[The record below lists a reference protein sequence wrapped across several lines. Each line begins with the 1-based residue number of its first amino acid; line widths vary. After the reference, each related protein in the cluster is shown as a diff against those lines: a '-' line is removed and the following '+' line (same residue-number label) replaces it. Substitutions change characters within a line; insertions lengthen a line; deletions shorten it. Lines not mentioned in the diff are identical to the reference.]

1 MNAEALHAE
10 GTALLSQ
17 QDRDGAIP
25 KYEAALALDP
35 LHLPSL
41 VDLGVAKYWQRDYA
55 RAIEL
60 FTAALTQRPNDRA
73 IAINLAHA
81 LADDMRHVAAER
93 LWRALIA
100 DDPSLAHAHYQLG
113 SALMW
118 QMRHREAREAFRHAI
133 DLSQGPVRRKMWRA
147 YLNAF
152 LYDDAVH
159 PQEIRSRNAEFVAE
173 LPKPETPVVFAN
185 SRDPGRKLRIGYSS
199 ADFRAHSAARSF
211 RGLFEFRD
219 RANFEIHV
227 YSEAAAEDGVTR
239 EFRAL
244 ADGWRST
251 VGLDGAQAAAMIRA
265 DGIDVLVTMAQH
277 FDDNRLDIPV
287 MRAAPV
293 QINAFDV
300 ATSGSD
306 VFDAFLAEPTMA
318 AARGDAFTER
328 VMRSR
333 RVYVHAP
340 LEAAPPVA
348 VPPSAAGAAI
358 AFGSANNPIKISGRA
373 IMLWSRVLAAVP
385 GSTLRLKF
393 YSAYREEATRLGLL
407 NRFAAHGIGPDR
419 IVFELGGVETDGH
432 LRFYERV
439 DVALDA
445 TPFTGS
451 TTTFEALWMGVPV
464 VTPPGRTIL
473 SRWTAGMLTRVGR
486 ADLIATSD
494 EHFVK
499 LAAEQAAKAKHQD
512 RAALREAVRASAL
525 CDPRKQA
532 RDFERIYRALWRRY
546 CAKAGA

>member
-1 MNAEALHAE
+1 MTADELHAQ
-10 GTALLSQ
+10 GAALLAKL
-17 QDRDGAIP
+17 DRDGAIV

-35 LHLPSL
+35 AHLPSL
-41 VDLGVAKYWQRDYA
+41 VDLGVAKYWKREFS

-60 FTAALTQRPNDRA
+60 FTAALKQRPTDRA

-81 LADDMRHVAAER
+81 FAEDMRPIAAER

-100 DDPSLAHAHYQLG
+100 DDPGLAHAYYQLG

-118 QMRHREAREAFRHAI
+118 QMRHREAREAFRRAI
-133 DLSQGPVRRKMWRA
+133 DLSPGPVRRQMWRA

-173 LPKPETPVVFAN
+173 LPKPATPVVFAN
-185 SRDPGRKLRIGYSS
+185 PPDPDRKLRIGYSS
-199 ADFRAHSAARSF
+199 ADIRAHSAARSF

-219 RANFEIHV
+219 RAKFEIHV
-227 YSEAAAEDGVTR
+227 YSEGTAEDDVTR
-239 EFRAL
+239 EFRAM

-251 VGLDGAQAAAMIRA
+251 VDLDGAQAAEMIRA
-265 DGIDVLVTMAQH
+265 DRIDVLVTMAQR
-277 FDDNRLDIPV
+277 FDNNRLDIPV

-300 ATSGSD
+300 ATSGAD
-306 VFDAFLAEPTMA
+306 VFDAFMAEPTMA

-328 VMRSR
+328 VVRSR
-333 RVYVHAP
+333 HVYVHPP
-340 LEAAPPVA
+340 LDAAPPVA
-348 VPPSAAGAAI
+348 IPPSASGTAPV
-358 AFGSANNPIKISGRA
+358 FGSANNPVKISGRA
-373 IMLWSRVLAAVP
+373 IALWSRALHAVP

-393 YSAYREEATRLGLL
+393 HNAYNEEAMRQGAL
-407 NRFAAHGIGPDR
+407 NRFAAHGIGAAR
-419 IVFELGGVETDGH
+419 IVFELGGMETGGH
-432 LRFYERV
+432 LRFYDRV

-464 VTPPGRTIL
+464 VTPPGRTVL

-494 EHFVK
+494 DHFVA

-512 RAALREAVRASAL
+512 RAALREAVRGSAL
-525 CDPRKQA
+525 CDLRAQA
-532 RDFERIYRALWRRY
+532 RDFERVYRALWRRY
-546 CAKAGA
+546 CAKVRG

>member
-1 MNAEALHAE
+1 MNADTLHAE
-10 GTALLSQ
+10 GTALLAKL
-17 QDRDGAIP
+17 DRDGAIV

-35 LHLPSL
+35 SHLPSL
-41 VDLGVAKYWQRDYA
+41 VDLGVAKFWKRDFA
-55 RAIEL
+55 RAIDL
-60 FTAALTQRPNDRA
+60 FTAALKQRPADRA

-81 LADDMRHVAAER
+81 FADDMRHVAAER

-100 DDPSLAHAHYQLG
+100 DDPNLAHAHYQLG

-118 QMRHREAREAFRHAI
+118 QMRHREAREAFRRAI
-133 DLSQGPVRRKMWRA
+133 DLSQGPVRRQMWRA

-173 LPKPETPVVFAN
+173 LPKPEGPVVFAN
-185 SRDPGRKLRIGYSS
+185 RPDPGRKLRIGYSS
-199 ADFRAHSAARSF
+199 ADIRAHSAARSF

-219 RANFEIHV
+219 RANFEVYV
-227 YSEAAAEDGVTR
+227 YSETPVEDQVTA
-239 EFRAL
+239 EFRAM

-251 VGLDGAQAAAMIRA
+251 VDLGAGDAAAMIRA
-265 DGIDVLVTMAQH
+265 DSIDVLVTMAQR
-277 FDDNRLDIPV
+277 FDHNRLDIPV

-318 AARGDAFTER
+318 AARGDAFSER

-333 RVYVHAP
+333 HVYVHAP
-340 LEAAPPVA
+340 LDAAPPVA
-348 VPPSAAGAAI
+348 SPPCAAGAPI
-358 AFGSANNPIKISGRA
+358 AFGSANNPVKISARA
-373 IMLWSRVLAAVP
+373 IALWARVLAAVP

-393 YSAYREEATRLGLL
+393 HNAYREEATRLGLL
-407 NRFAAHGIGPDR
+407 NRFAASGIEPSR
-419 IVFELGGVETDGH
+419 IVFELGGMETDGH

-464 VTPPGRTIL
+464 VTPPGRTVL

-494 EHFVK
+494 DHFVA
-499 LAAEQAAKAKHQD
+499 LAAEQAAKANRQD
-512 RAALREAVRASAL
+512 RAALREAVRRSAL
-525 CDPRKQA
+525 CDPRAQA